1 MKNKHTN
8 KTKQNKTTT
17 RNKKLACT
25 AGGIGGSAVFSF
37 LAAEPP
43 DVWGRF
49 SLAAGAAKKV
59 HNT

>member
-1 MKNKHTN
+1 MKNKQTN
-8 KTKQNKTTT
+8 KTKQNNDQ
-17 RNKKLACT
+17 NKKLACT
-25 AGGIGGSAVFSF
+25 AGGISGSAVFSF